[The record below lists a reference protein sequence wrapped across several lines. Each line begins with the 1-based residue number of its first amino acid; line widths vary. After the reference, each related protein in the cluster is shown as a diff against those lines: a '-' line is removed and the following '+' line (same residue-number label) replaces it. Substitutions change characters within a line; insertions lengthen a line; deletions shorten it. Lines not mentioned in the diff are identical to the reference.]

1 MNESLKKRG
10 WFSIQEGSYNKWKK
24 RVFVLTTIR
33 LSYYASENAYQNDQV
48 IEEIPVLGMRANEY
62 IWDKRKR
69 SHKGKFYFQI
79 YHESGRVLISF
90 ATTET
95 DRDDWIAKIND
106 TSEKVKKH
114 NKRKY
119 GVDDLKFLEEIG
131 RSSSSVISKAVYTTT
146 NEVVAVKKIRIVD
159 NLEEIQK
166 LSNAISLMKNH
177 HHPNVV
183 NYYDSYLMEKE
194 LWIVLEYCGGGSIAE
209 IMKITKS
216 TYNEDQ
222 IVAVI
227 KSILEALV
235 YLNKTKKM
243 HRDIKAGNILL
254 TDKCV
259 AKLTDFGVSAQ
270 VTESKK
276 KKSVVGTP
284 YWMPPEIITKNGY
297 NLNADIWSL
306 GITIIE
312 MAEGKP
318 PLSDIHPLRALF
330 SIPNNPPPTFKE
342 PENWSKNLNV
352 LLSKC
357 LEKDPEKRPSAK
369 QLLELP
375 IFNKCKTTKQTF
387 AQIIMRTKVIRQ
399 QLKFKKQSSNE
410 NLKVRFQKRS
420 NSNSISKT
428 KLGEQEKEVDRE
440 VGKEVGKEGVKEVVK
455 EVVTGGER
463 EVVKGVEKD
472 GEKDV
477 GREVEKE
484 GEDQEDSEEK
494 ENYGTM
500 LIRDSSNS
508 SSSSSSES
516 EEENGMI
523 GTMLIRK
530 SSDSSSSSS
539 SESSSGSSSSSDS
552 NKESGVGFGTICIKR
567 GSSDSETSGDED
579 EEMGGFGTMVVRDKK
594 DEKKKKKK
602 EPKATQPAYL
612 AFVKKQQNKQPKQKM
627 DKKEKELQKKKEILL
642 DYQEL
647 DENELKSLINIIQ
660 KKMNKEIETINENHD
675 KMTKTIKDL
684 IEKKKD
690 KLDK

>member
-10 WFSIQEGSYNKWKK
+10 WLSIQEGSFNKWKK

-33 LSYYASENAYQNDQV
+33 LSYYASEKAYQNDQV

-79 YHESGRVLISF
+79 YHDSGRALISF
-90 ATTET
+90 TTT
-95 DRDDWIAKIND
+95 KIDRDDWIAKINNASD
-106 TSEKVKKH
+106 KARKH

-119 GVDDLKFLEEIG
+119 CVDDLKFLEEIG
-131 RSSSSVISKAVYTTT
+131 RGSSSVISKAIYTTT
-146 NEVVAVKKIRIVD
+146 NEVVAVKKIAIAD

-177 HHPNVV
+177 HHKNVV

-216 TYNEDQ
+216 TYNEEQ

-227 KSILEALV
+227 KSILKALV

-243 HRDIKAGNILL
+243 HRDIKSGNILL
-254 TDKCV
+254 TENGV

-284 YWMPPEIITKNGY
+284 YWMAPEIITKNGY
-297 NLNADIWSL
+297 HLNADIWSL

-318 PLSDIHPLRALF
+318 PLLDLHPLRALF

-342 PENWSKNLNV
+342 PDNWSENLND

-357 LEKDPEKRPSAK
+357 LEKDPGKRPNAK

-375 IFNKCKTTKQTF
+375 IFNKCKTTKQTLS
-387 AQIIMRTKVIRQ
+387 QKLRRTKAIR
-399 QLKFKKQSSNE
+399 KRFKIKKQPSNG
-410 NLKVRFQKRS
+410 NLKVQVQKKP
-420 NSNSISKT
+420 NSHSVLK
-428 KLGEQEKEVDRE
+428 KKMAKQEKDEKWEQKQEQEHDE
-440 VGKEVGKEGVKEVVK
+440 
-455 EVVTGGER
+455 ER
-463 EVVKGVEKD
+463 LV
-472 GEKDV
+472 
-477 GREVEKE
+477 
-484 GEDQEDSEEK
+484 EDSEEK
-494 ENYGTM
+494 EIYGTIA
-500 LIRDSSNS
+500 IRESSN
-508 SSSSSSES
+508 SSSSSES

-523 GTMLIRK
+523 GTMVIK
-530 SSDSSSSSS
+530 ESSNSSSS
-539 SESSSGSSSSSDS
+539 SESGSGSSYSPDS
-552 NKESGVGFGTICIKR
+552 NKESGIGFGTMCIKE
-567 GSSDSETSGDED
+567 GSSDSETSSVLTYSGNSGPGYDYGTTVIKRKSSNSESNSAEGDG
-579 EEMGGFGTMVVRDKK
+579 EMSGFGTMVVREKK

-602 EPKATQPAYL
+602 EPRATQQEYL
-612 AFVKKQQNKQPKQKM
+612 EFVKKQQNKQPKQKM
-627 DKKEKELQKKKEILL
+627 DKKKRELQKKKEILL

-660 KKMNKEIETINENHD
+660 KKMNKKIATINEHHEKLTN
-675 KMTKTIKDL
+675 TIKDL
-684 IEKKKD
+684 IQKKKEQ
-690 KLDK
+690 LD